1 MKVLRVRPK
10 HYPEVID
17 IDCSLES
24 LQKEVEGPIQ
34 AVYPWDAEVALICNE
49 EGKLY
54 DDCMEKLNRT
64 LDGPYGIPIDIIVG
78 TFLIVGLTE
87 DNFGELLPEFV
98 EKYEKMFHQPRKFV
112 TYTDSEGKA
121 HLDVDYCTPEE

>member
-34 AVYPWDAEVALICNE
+34 AIYPWDDEVALICNE
-49 EGKLY
+49 EGKLH

-78 TFLIVGLTE
+78 TLLRKKSSGRCSESTGKSSLLI
-87 DNFGELLPEFV
+87 P
-98 EKYEKMFHQPRKFV
+98 
-112 TYTDSEGKA
+112 SEGRAKMRKRRRSRFWPMRITA
-121 HLDVDYCTPEE
+121 RKVTFM

>member
-34 AVYPWDAEVALICNE
+34 AVYPWDDEVVLICNE

-112 TYTDSEGKA
+112 TYTDSEGEV
-121 HLDVDYCTPEE
+121 HLVVDYCTPEE